1 MESIINHLKPF
12 PKDIGNYEVD
22 HIIPLRM
29 FDHNDKEQI
38 KKAWDISN
46 LQWLP
51 KEINLWKSDRLIIPL
66 TEEQKTKLLKKLQR
80 K

>member
-1 MESIINHLKPF
+1 
-12 PKDIGNYEVD
+12 
-22 HIIPLRM
+22 M